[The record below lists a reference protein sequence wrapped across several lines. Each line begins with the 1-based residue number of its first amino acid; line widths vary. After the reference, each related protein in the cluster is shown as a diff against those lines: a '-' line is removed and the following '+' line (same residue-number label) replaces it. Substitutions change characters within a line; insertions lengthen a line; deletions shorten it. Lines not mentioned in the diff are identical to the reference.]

1 MQQVLQS
8 GSFTIRNFE
17 LISPIGW
24 KRPEQDWYDGQAH
37 PRGTH
42 MIGKWEMS
50 QPVSILQGRTGQSWV
65 YLAAVEVTDPTTF
78 SQDLKLCTVFVKA
91 SVCPFLYHF
100 VGYGGMRV
108 SRELS
113 RRETT
118 CGGLTHVGTHHVLSP
133 LASFPARK
141 VKLMSIHWHWFKTLK
156 MAGLPGDGALKGS
169 LNRM

>member
-1 MQQVLQS
+1 MQHVLQS

-37 PRGTH
+37 QRGTH
-42 MIGKWEMS
+42 MIEKWEMS

-65 YLAAVEVTDPTTF
+65 YLAADEVTNPRTF
-78 SQDLKLCTVFVKA
+78 SQDLKLCMVFVKA

-113 RRETT
+113 RREAT
-118 CGGLTHVGTHHVLSP
+118 CGGLTHVGTHHVLP
-133 LASFPARK
+133 
-141 VKLMSIHWHWFKTLK
+141 HWLHSQ
-156 MAGLPGDGALKGS
+156 PGEWSWCQSTDIDSRPSKWQGFLVTVW
-169 LNRM
+169 